1 MNNKV
6 RKEKLAAIK
15 KSLSLGLMS
24 GGYVKNIGNVF
35 FRMYDCG
42 CVLRDVVY
50 YGSIRYGL
58 DFELLSLDGQYFA
71 GSKEHAE
78 ALQEHYGG
86 RAYPSE
92 YCHVANNPRELWIWE
107 LPILPENRCAR
118 GTNTK
123 PMDYDEAVAVLF
135 DIV

>member
-1 MNNKV
+1 MNK
-6 RKEKLAAIK
+6 KEKLAAIK
-15 KSLSLGLMS
+15 ENLSRGLMT
-24 GGYVKNIGNVF
+24 GGFVKNVGNVF
-35 FRMYDCG
+35 FRLNDCG

-50 YGSIRYGL
+50 YSSIRYGL
-58 DFELLSLDGQYFA
+58 EFELLSLDGQYFA

-86 RAYPSE
+86 RIYPSE
-92 YCHVANNPRELWIWE
+92 YCHVAENPRELWIWE
-107 LPILPENRCAR
+107 LPVSAENRDLCQI
-118 GTNTK
+118 NTK

>member
-15 KSLSLGLMS
+15 ESLSRGLMS
-24 GGYVKNIGNVF
+24 DGFVKNVGNVF
-35 FRMYDCG
+35 FRMSDCG

-50 YGSIRYGL
+50 YSSIRYGL

-78 ALQEHYGG
+78 TLQDHYGG
-86 RAYPSE
+86 RVYPSE

-107 LPILPENRCAR
+107 LPIPSENLDLC
-118 GTNTK
+118 GSNTK

>member
-1 MNNKV
+1 MR

-15 KSLSLGLMS
+15 DSLSRGLMT
-24 GGYVKNIGNVF
+24 GGFVKNVGNVF
-35 FRMYDCG
+35 FRLN
-42 CVLRDVVY
+42 VLRDVVY
-50 YGSIRYGL
+50 YSSIRYGL
-58 DFELLSLDGQYFA
+58 EFELLSLDGQYFA

-86 RAYPSE
+86 RIYPSE
-92 YCHVANNPRELWIWE
+92 YCHLAKNPRELWIWE
-107 LPILPENRCAR
+107 LPVPYENRDLCQN
-118 GTNTK
+118 NTK